1 MIPRRDELT
10 RSIGAAWRLFLGDPR
25 GMAGFDLSVEGFW
38 RSFGAIFPILPFYL
52 CVVLVERQI
61 RFGDAAT
68 PPDVS
73 EGHFFF
79 VRALI
84 VAVDW
89 VALPVLLGLFA
100 RPLGIAQN
108 YAAFVIARNWASVL
122 VVVPDT
128 FVTLLLGLGV
138 VSREIAAFLSL
149 AALLVIL
156 RYRYFVAR
164 IALGVGIGFAIA
176 ITIADLLLSLVINVG
191 LDQLLLGW
199 DSAQ

>member
-1 MIPRRDELT
+1 MIPRRDEFV
-10 RSIGAAWRLFLGDPR
+10 RSIGAAWRLFLSDPR
-25 GMAGFDLSVEGFW
+25 GMLGFDLSVDGFW

-52 CVVLVERQI
+52 CVVLVERQV
-61 RFGDAAT
+61 RFADPASAAG
-68 PPDVS
+68 VS
-73 EGHFFF
+73 EAYFFV

-89 VALPVLLGLFA
+89 VALPILLGLFA
-100 RPLGIAQN
+100 RQLGVAQN
-108 YAAFVIARNWASVL
+108 YASFIIARNWASVL

-128 FVTLLLGLGV
+128 AVTLLFGLGV

-149 AALLVIL
+149 AVLLVIL

-191 LDQLLLGW
+191 LDRLLLNW